1 MAAVLGYMIV
11 RDEDGQ
17 VVADWDAESHATYEV
32 AAAELERALTEEP
45 LYEWFLVE
53 LHRAGETDA

>member
-1 MAAVLGYMIV
+1 MPEPLGFMVV

-17 VVADWDAESHATYEV
+17 LVADWDAESHPTYDE
-32 AAAELERALTEEP
+32 ASAELGQALTEEP

-53 LHRAGETDA
+53 LRPAEVPY

>member
-1 MAAVLGYMIV
+1 MSAVLGYMVV

-17 VVADWDAESHATYEV
+17 VVADWDAECHPTYDV
-32 AAAELERALTEEP
+32 AAAGLERALTEEP

-53 LHRAGETDA
+53 VRRAGDA